1 MTRILIWSL
10 IKMKV
15 LDLNEGGN
23 NLDNL
28 ISISSTALYT
38 SFVFYLIAT
47 VFFGASIRDKR
58 TSKKAGKTN
67 IIAITLTII
76 GFIAQFV
83 YFITRWIASGHAP
96 VSNMFEFVTFLGMS
110 IVLAFI
116 ILYFMY
122 RLSVLGLFALPIAM
136 IVIAYAS
143 MFPTEIAPLVPSLQS
158 HWLYIHVTTV
168 SLSQGILGISFVV
181 GLVYLIKAIDQ
192 SKRTK
197 KNIWLEIILF
207 SLICFIGFVI
217 VTSTFNGMNY
227 NATFEVPQED
237 RIVEMDFHLPP
248 ITGPAGG
255 EVVTEG
261 KMTTLFDTPGWMQV
275 KDAPVKFNTV
285 IWSFI
290 AGILLYGIIRLIIRK
305 RIGARIQPFLKNV
318 NLQLVDEITYRSVAI
333 GFPLFTLG
341 GLIFAAIWAQIA
353 WDRFWGWDPKEVWA
367 LITWFFYA
375 AFLHL
380 RLSRGW
386 HGEKSAWLAVVGFAI
401 IMFNIIVVNLVLAGL
416 HSYA

>member
-1 MTRILIWSL
+1 
-10 IKMKV
+10 
-15 LDLNEGGN
+15 
-23 NLDNL
+23 
-28 ISISSTALYT
+28 
-38 SFVFYLIAT
+38 
-47 VFFGASIRDKR
+47 
-58 TSKKAGKTN
+58 
-67 IIAITLTII
+67 
-76 GFIAQFV
+76 
-83 YFITRWIASGHAP
+83 
-96 VSNMFEFVTFLGMS
+96 MFEFVTFLGMS
-110 IVLAFI
+110 IILAFI
-116 ILYFMY
+116 ILFFMY

-192 SKRTK
+192 TNRNK
-197 KNIWLEIILF
+197 KNTWLEVILF

-227 NATFEVPQED
+227 NATFEVPKGE

-248 ITGPAGG
+248 ITGPSGG
-255 EVVTEG
+255 ELITEE
-261 KMTTLFDTPGWMQV
+261 KMSPLFDTPNWMQGA
-275 KDAPVKFNTV
+275 DAPVKFNTV
-285 IWSFI
+285 IWSLL
-290 AGILLYGIIRLIIRK
+290 AGILLYGIIRIIIRK
-305 RIGARIQPFLKNV
+305 RIGAWIQPFLKNV

-341 GLIFAAIWAQIA
+341 GLIFASIWAQIA

-380 RLSRGW
+380 DRKSTRLNSS
-386 HGEKSAWLAVVGFAI
+386 HVAI
-401 IMFNIIVVNLVLAGL
+401 
-416 HSYA
+416 